1 MLALRRLDGRE
12 DSERPVVVV
21 ERQPG
26 ERGSLSGRERGLRVG
41 AEQSVPDLTPAL
53 PAGSRI
59 GVGADVG
66 IELEDPP
73 LPVEQGQLVHAVQS
87 G

>member
-41 AEQSVPDLTPAL
+41 AEQFVPDLTPAL

-66 IELEDPP
+66 
-73 LPVEQGQLVHAVQS
+73 
-87 G
+87 